1 VLVLTKIVLGTLFH
15 LIFWIVVTSSAA
27 VASPSPVG
35 EYAVGLEQLVSM
47 TKNQNISALQQY
59 GGASLL
65 QHIFVCDLVLLK

>member
-1 VLVLTKIVLGTLFH
+1 M
-15 LIFWIVVTSSAA
+15 TSKAA

-35 EYAVGLEQLVSM
+35 EYTVGLEQLVSM

-65 QHIFVCDLVLLK
+65 QHIFVCDLMLKRSALLIYSSAMSYSG